1 MIWGKEGAVAGRSV
15 QSMQHAE
22 EGECVREKTEQAPE
36 GFHIKYT
43 LHFIMYRFAKRTA
56 KCMTGRRL
64 GGPCLLREER
74 GNTMLFG

>member
-1 MIWGKEGAVAGRSV
+1 MGEKRGRLRDAVL

-64 GGPCLLREER
+64 GGPCLLGEER